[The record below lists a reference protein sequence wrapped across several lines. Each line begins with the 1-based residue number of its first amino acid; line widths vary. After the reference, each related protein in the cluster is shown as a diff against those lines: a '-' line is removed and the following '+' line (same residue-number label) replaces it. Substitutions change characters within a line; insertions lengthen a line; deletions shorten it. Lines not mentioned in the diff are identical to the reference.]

1 MHRLNG
7 QGTRCRLETGSKP
20 KTPHRLAAEHLG
32 QGLVNPFNGDGKTN
46 ALGAHL
52 RTQCCHV
59 DADEVPPQIDERA
72 ARITRVNGRV
82 GLDPVQGI
90 EFSARTV
97 LIGTAACAGTQDA
110 PTHRTRVSEGIA
122 QGDDRLA
129 QQEVVVL
136 SKFNGRELSTR
147 RFEPQQRHIF
157 GGVERHPFGLDG
169 IRSVVELHEHSFHTI
184 DHVNIG
190 EHVTFLVDDDT
201 GAAADHRLLHLLQP
215 PSEKF
220 SHQAVVDAVGV
231 DIGRTLDVDHA
242 RHHPLD
248 GLHDGVAADIQRI
261 GLR

>member
-169 IRSVVELHEHSFHTI
+169 IGSVVELHEHSFHTI

-248 GLHDGVAADIQRI
+248 GFHDGVAADIQSIR
-261 GLR
+261 LR